1 MNKLFLSKI
10 SATMRKLASRLAIYP
25 LIVALALLAAGTLTG
40 CVADGWYPVPP
51 SGWTSWYDSGLTGKW
66 RLVECNGQSVGAY
79 DTNWMEF
86 YGNGRGMYYYY
97 SYNRPYSERIAYW
110 CQQPASPN
118 SPYQINVQY
127 EDGSTATMNYW
138 FQRSGTE
145 LCMQWRDHGTLVT
158 YVYASVSYINW

>member
-1 MNKLFLSKI
+1 MNKFFLSKI
-10 SATMRKLASRLAIYP
+10 SASVRTLASRLAIYP
-25 LIVALALLAAGTLTG
+25 LIAALALLAAGSLTG

-86 YGNGRGMYYYY
+86 YGNGRGMYFYYY
-97 SYNRPYSERIAYW
+97 YNRPYSERIAYW

-118 SPYQINVQY
+118 SPCQINVQY